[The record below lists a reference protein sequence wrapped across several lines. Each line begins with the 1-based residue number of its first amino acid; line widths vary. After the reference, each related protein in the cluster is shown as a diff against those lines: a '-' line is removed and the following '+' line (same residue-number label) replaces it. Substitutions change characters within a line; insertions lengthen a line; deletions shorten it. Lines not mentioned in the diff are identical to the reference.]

1 MSELK
6 SIRENNHTTISVLSA
21 DIGYDGAYIS
31 RVENSVH
38 SPSKDYVRDFMV
50 YFGIMKEHP
59 EYVRFVNEQK
69 DIAIKEVEDKFIN
82 DMVIY
87 TQEPAEIEIL

>member
-1 MSELK
+1 MNELK
-6 SIRENNHTTISVLSA
+6 NIREKHHTTISVLSA

-31 RVENSVH
+31 RVENGVH
-38 SPSKDYVRDFMV
+38 SPSKDFVRDFMA

-59 EYVRFVNEQK
+59 EYVRFVKEQK
-69 DIAIKEVEDKFIN
+69 EIAIKEVEDKFIN

-87 TQEPAEIEIL
+87 TLEPAKIATV